1 KIITSSR
8 FQVRYLQNLL
18 GENPYLISKANSKLR
33 KTQAPTSNSSKNII
47 TTLSL
52 SFFFSLPIWSSRFL
66 SKLYMPFSRCVN
78 HLYMQLSIYTRNKA
92 ATISLSLVD
101 MFGGWR

>member
-18 GENPYLISKANSKLR
+18 GANSKLR

-66 SKLYMPFSRCVN
+66 SKLRMPFSRCVN
-78 HLYMQLSIYTRNKA
+78 ICTCNSIFILEIRRQL
-92 ATISLSLVD
+92 LVYH
-101 MFGGWR
+101 

>member
-1 KIITSSR
+1 FYRQVKIITSSR

-18 GENPYLISKANSKLR
+18 GE

-66 SKLYMPFSRCVN
+66 SKLRMPFSRCVN
-78 HLYMQLSIYTRNKA
+78 ICTCNSIFILEIRRQL
-92 ATISLSLVD
+92 LVYHWLICLEVGD
-101 MFGGWR
+101 KC